1 MSYTEQ
7 VKKDMYAAMKASD
20 KVKTNILRTLLS
32 LLKKKEIEKK
42 ENISEDEYF
51 AVVKRIVKQ
60 LQESANAYQKAGR
73 LDLAQKETLE
83 LDIVK
88 KYLPEILSEEE
99 TSDLVKKIITE
110 ISASDLS
117 EMGKV
122 MSLIMQRSN
131 GKVDGGIANRLVKDL
146 LK

>member
-7 VKKDMYAAMKASD
+7 VKEDMYAAMKAGD
-20 KVKTNILRTLLS
+20 KIKTNILRTLLS
-32 LLKKKEIEKK
+32 SLKKKQIEKQ

-73 LDLAQKETLE
+73 LDLARKETLE
-83 LDIVK
+83 LDVIK

-99 TSDLVKKIITE
+99 TLDLVKKVITE
-110 ISASDLS
+110 ISASDFS

-122 MSLIMQRSN
+122 MSLIMQKSN

>member
-60 LQESANAYQKAGR
+60 LKESANAYQKAGR

>member
-32 LLKKKEIEKK
+32 SLKKKEIEKK
-42 ENISEDEYF
+42 DNISEDEYF
-51 AVVKRIVKQ
+51 AIVKRTVKQ
-60 LQESANAYQKAGR
+60 LKESANAYQEAGR
-73 LDLAQKETLE
+73 LDLAEKEILE
-83 LDIVK
+83 LEIVK

-99 TSDLVKKIITE
+99 TYDLVKKIITE
-110 ISASDLS
+110 ISASDIS

>member
-1 MSYTEQ
+1 MLYTEI
-7 VKKDMYAAMKASD
+7 VKKDMYAAMKSGD
-20 KVKTNILRTLLS
+20 KIKTNILRTLLS
-32 LLKKKEIEKK
+32 SLKKKEIEKK
-42 ENISEDEYF
+42 ENISKDEYF

-60 LQESANAYQKAGR
+60 LKESANAYQEAGR
-73 LDLAQKETLE
+73 FDLAEKETLE
-83 LDIVK
+83 LDVVK
-88 KYLPEILSEEE
+88 KYLPEILSETEIH
-99 TSDLVKKIITE
+99 DLAKKVINE

>member
-7 VKKDMYAAMKASD
+7 VKKDMYAAMKSGD
-20 KVKTNILRTLLS
+20 KIKTNILRTLLS
-32 LLKKKEIEKK
+32 SLKKKEIEKK

-51 AVVKRIVKQ
+51 NVVKRIVKQ
-60 LQESANAYQKAGR
+60 LKESVNAYQEAGR

-83 LDIVK
+83 LNVVK
-88 KYLPEILSEEE
+88 KYLPEILSEKE
-99 TSDLVKKIITE
+99 THDLVEKVINE
-110 ISASDLS
+110 ISASHLS

>member
-7 VKKDMYAAMKASD
+7 IKKDMYAAMKASD

-83 LDIVK
+83 LDIIK

-99 TSDLVKKIITE
+99 TYDLVKKIITE

>member
-1 MSYTEQ
+1 MLYTEQ
-7 VKKDMYAAMKASD
+7 VKKDMYAAMKSGE
-20 KVKTNILRTLLS
+20 KIKTNILRTLLS

-60 LQESANAYQKAGR
+60 LKESVNAYQEAGR
-73 LDLAQKETLE
+73 LDLAQKETSE
-83 LDIVK
+83 LDVVK
-88 KYLPEILSEEE
+88 KYLPEILSEKENH
-99 TSDLVKKIITE
+99 DLVKKVINE

>member
-1 MSYTEQ
+1 MLYTEI
-7 VKKDMYAAMKASD
+7 VKKDMYAAMKSGD
-20 KVKTNILRTLLS
+20 KIKTNILRTLLS
-32 LLKKKEIEKK
+32 SLKKKEIEKK
-42 ENISEDEYF
+42 ENISEDEYYT
-51 AVVKRIVKQ
+51 VVKRIVKQ
-60 LQESANAYQKAGR
+60 LKESANAYQEAGR
-73 LDLAQKETLE
+73 FDLAEKETLE
-83 LDIVK
+83 LDVVK
-88 KYLPEILSEEE
+88 KYLPEILSETEIH
-99 TSDLVKKIITE
+99 DLAKKVINE